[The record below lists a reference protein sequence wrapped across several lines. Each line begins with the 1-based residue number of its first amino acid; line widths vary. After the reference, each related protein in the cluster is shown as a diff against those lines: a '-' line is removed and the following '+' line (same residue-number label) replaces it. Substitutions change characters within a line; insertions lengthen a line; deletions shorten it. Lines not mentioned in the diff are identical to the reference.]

1 MSDVNTQGCH
11 KCGYLSCNCQ
21 VYAMQRSRLKI
32 KPEHY
37 EYMKAKIEAIDRK
50 VVRQKLIHSKAVP
63 KNFERRFRWDC
74 LYAAGL
80 SKWICD
86 NLYPYMNDDH
96 ITNALNQIFKE
107 IPHA

>member
-1 MSDVNTQGCH
+1 M
-11 KCGYLSCNCQ
+11 
-21 VYAMQRSRLKI
+21 KI

-37 EYMKAKIEAIDRK
+37 EHLKAAILKVDRK
-50 VVRQKLIHSKAVP
+50 KVRDELRWSKKPP

-107 IPHA
+107 IPNA